1 MIDNLHLD
9 LSYNWQATLAFFVL
23 MVLLVRLGYF
33 LAFKVPALQ
42 RMKQYN
48 REQDKLKKAQAKY
61 PPVIRATNK
70 SGMYTN
76 IAFFIL
82 ILPWFITLDLPPLW
96 RILLNCFTILM
107 VYDFFYY
114 LSHRFWF
121 HGNGFM
127 RKVHALHHQ
136 ARTPTYIDAH
146 YVHPLETFIGVFL
159 FVMTIP
165 LLAILMGP
173 FDFLSVTLT
182 FMIFTQLNIINHTHV
197 DLDYFPFRT
206 LSWIT
211 RKHHVH
217 HVDMHKGNYAT
228 ITLLYDRLFGTFE

>member
-1 MIDNLHLD
+1 MTYD
-9 LSYNWQATLAFFVL
+9 WQAALAFFVL
-23 MVLLVRLGYF
+23 MMVLNRIGYT

-48 REQDKLKKAQAKY
+48 REQDKLKKAKPKY
-61 PPVIRATNK
+61 PPIIRATNK
-70 SGMYTN
+70 VGMYTN
-76 IAFFIL
+76 FAFWIF
-82 ILPWFITLDLPPLW
+82 ILPWFITLEFQPLW
-96 RILLNCFTILM
+96 QMALHIVAILM
-107 VYDFFYY
+107 VYDFIYY

-146 YVHPLETFIGVFL
+146 YVHPFETFVGVVL

-165 LLAILMGP
+165 LMTVVFGAP
-173 FDFLSVTLT
+173 FNFVTVTLT
-182 FMIFTQLNIINHTHV
+182 FLIFTQLNIINHTHV

-211 RKHHVH
+211 RKHHAH
-217 HVDMHKGNYAT
+217 HIDMQHGNFAT
-228 ITLLYDRLFGTFE
+228 ITLLYDKMFGTFE